1 MLMPDKHIKLSE
13 SLLGLGSYVLE
24 ALSAPQTI
32 DDLWHSFCKARNTG
46 TYPAQHSFE
55 NLVLA
60 VDILYAIGAVAE
72 LDQSGVLRR
81 CG

>member
-1 MLMPDKHIKLSE
+1 MLMPDKHIKFSE
-13 SLLGLGSYVLE
+13 SLLGLGSFLLD

-32 DDLWHSFCKARNTG
+32 DDLWTVYGKARKAGEYRAPHT
-46 TYPAQHSFE
+46 FE

-60 VDILYAIGAVAE
+60 VDILFAIGAVKE
-72 LDQSGVLRR
+72 HDHSGVLRR